1 MSSYH
6 TSIDNTNANIINEF
20 IDRFTKKTS
29 VDINEYDDG
38 KIEFIFN
45 KNKNV
50 IVEVNNNFA
59 HLPDR
64 IRHNELLIIACVLT
78 LKGIKMI
85 DNQYITNGFLNDNA
99 YRNMLVFA
107 EGFTKK
113 RKTSGFAKK
122 SKKQRKIKK
131 KSKTF
136 RRFA

>member
-1 MSSYH
+1 MSYQ

-29 VDINEYDDG
+29 VDIKEYDDG

-45 KNKNV
+45 KKQNV
-50 IVEVNNNFA
+50 MVEVYNNLSMP
-59 HLPDR
+59 LPND
-64 IRHNELLIIACVLT
+64 IGHHKLLIIACALT
-78 LKGIKMI
+78 LKGIKMY

-99 YRNMLVFA
+99 YQNMLVFA

-113 RKTSGFAKK
+113 RKAKK